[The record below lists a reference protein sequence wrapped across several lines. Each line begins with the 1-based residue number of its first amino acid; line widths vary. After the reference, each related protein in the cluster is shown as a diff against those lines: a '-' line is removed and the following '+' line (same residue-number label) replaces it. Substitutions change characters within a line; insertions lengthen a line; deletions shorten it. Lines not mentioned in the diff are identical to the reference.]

1 MSYLPVSTC
10 GQRTAQLSV
19 LGGGEVFVPKLS
31 HTQEARALEDSHAQ
45 GPGKQGLTQKADPCD
60 VLVAC
65 LSEGQHQGELD
76 VVCLYDLY
84 VFFVCPR
91 P

>member
-1 MSYLPVSTC
+1 MQTITSQIRKEEVILCEVLGPGQADELVYCLMKKSPVS
-10 GQRTAQLSV
+10 
-19 LGGGEVFVPKLS
+19 
-31 HTQEARALEDSHAQ
+31 
-45 GPGKQGLTQKADPCD
+45 TQKADPCD
-60 VLVAC
+60 VLAAC

-84 VFFVCPR
+84 VLFVCPR